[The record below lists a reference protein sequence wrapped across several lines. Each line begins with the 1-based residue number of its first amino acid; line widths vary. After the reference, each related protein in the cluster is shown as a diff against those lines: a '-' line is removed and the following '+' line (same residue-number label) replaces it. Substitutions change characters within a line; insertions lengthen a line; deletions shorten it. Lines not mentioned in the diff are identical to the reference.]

1 MMKVKFWSCLAI
13 LMMGSMLTWQATAQE
28 KKPAKDARG
37 PLPAHY
43 GKLGLSDEQKDG
55 MYQVHDE
62 YKSQIDALSAQ
73 IKKLMV
79 ERDTKLQ
86 EKLTASQK
94 TRLQELRDEAA
105 RKSAEAKAK
114 SDANAKVEKAAKG
127 TEAKPAET
135 KKP

>member
-1 MMKVKFWSCLAI
+1 MMKVKYWSCLAI
-13 LMMGSMLTWQATAQE
+13 LVAGCMLTWQATAQE

-55 MYQVHDE
+55 MYKVYDE
-62 YKSQIDALSAQ
+62 YKSQIDELSAQ
-73 IKKLMV
+73 IKKLQAD
-79 ERDTKLQ
+79 RDAKLQ
-86 EKLTASQK
+86 EKLTPTQK

-105 RKSAEAKAK
+105 KKAAATKAK
-114 SDANAKVEKAAKG
+114 TDAKS

>member
-1 MMKVKFWSCLAI
+1 MMKVKYWSCLAI
-13 LMMGSMLTWQATAQE
+13 LVAGCMLTWQATAQE

-55 MYQVHDE
+55 MYKVYDE
-62 YKSQIDALSAQ
+62 YKSQIDELSAQ
-73 IKKLMV
+73 IKKLQAD
-79 ERDTKLQ
+79 RDAKLQ
-86 EKLTASQK
+86 EKLTPTQK

-105 RKSAEAKAK
+105 KKAAATKAK
-114 SDANAKVEKAAKG
+114 TEAKG
-127 TEAKPAET
+127 TEAKSPEAKPAEP

>member
-1 MMKVKFWSCLAI
+1 MMKVKYWSCLAI
-13 LMMGSMLTWQATAQE
+13 LVAGCMLTWQATAQE

-55 MYQVHDE
+55 MYKVYDE
-62 YKSQIDALSAQ
+62 YKSQIDELSAQ
-73 IKKLMV
+73 IKKLQA

-86 EKLTASQK
+86 EKLTPTQK

-105 RKSAEAKAK
+105 KKAAATKAK
-114 SDANAKVEKAAKG
+114 TDAKS

>member
-1 MMKVKFWSCLAI
+1 MKVKYWSCLAI
-13 LMMGSMLTWQATAQE
+13 LVAGCMLTWQATAQE

-55 MYQVHDE
+55 MYKVYDE
-62 YKSQIDALSAQ
+62 YKSQIDELSAQ
-73 IKKLMV
+73 IKKLQTD
-79 ERDTKLQ
+79 RDAKLQ
-86 EKLTASQK
+86 EKLTPTQK

-105 RKSAEAKAK
+105 KKAAATKAK
-114 SDANAKVEKAAKG
+114 TEAKG
-127 TEAKPAET
+127 TEAKSPEAKPAEP

>member
-1 MMKVKFWSCLAI
+1 MKVKYWSCLAI
-13 LMMGSMLTWQATAQE
+13 LVAGCMLTWQATAQE

-55 MYQVHDE
+55 MYKVYDE
-62 YKSQIDALSAQ
+62 YKSQIDELSAQ
-73 IKKLMV
+73 IKKLQAD
-79 ERDTKLQ
+79 RDAKLQ
-86 EKLTASQK
+86 EKLTPTQK

-105 RKSAEAKAK
+105 KKAAATKAK
-114 SDANAKVEKAAKG
+114 TEAKG
-127 TEAKPAET
+127 TEAKSTEAKPAEP

>member
-1 MMKVKFWSCLAI
+1 MKVKYWSCLAI
-13 LMMGSMLTWQATAQE
+13 LVTGCMLTWQATAQE

-55 MYQVHDE
+55 MYKVYDE
-62 YKSQIDALSAQ
+62 YKSQIDELSAQ
-73 IKKLMV
+73 IKKLQAD
-79 ERDTKLQ
+79 RDAKLQ
-86 EKLTASQK
+86 EKLTPTQK

-105 RKSAEAKAK
+105 KKAAATKAKTEAKGKEAQ
-114 SDANAKVEKAAKG
+114 STD
-127 TEAKPAET
+127 AKPAEP

>member
-1 MMKVKFWSCLAI
+1 MKVKYWSCLAI
-13 LMMGSMLTWQATAQE
+13 LVASCMLTWQATAQE

-55 MYQVHDE
+55 MYKVYDE
-62 YKSQIDALSAQ
+62 YKSQIDELSAQ
-73 IKKLMV
+73 IKKLQTD
-79 ERDTKLQ
+79 RDAKLQ
-86 EKLTASQK
+86 EKLTPTQK

-105 RKSAEAKAK
+105 KKAAATKAK
-114 SDANAKVEKAAKG
+114 TEAKG
-127 TEAKPAET
+127 TEAKSPEAKPAEP

>member
-1 MMKVKFWSCLAI
+1 MKVKFWSCLAI
-13 LMMGSMLTWQATAQE
+13 LMAGCMLTWQATAQE

-55 MYQVHDE
+55 MYKIHDE
-62 YKSQIDALSAQ
+62 YKSQIDTLSAQ
-73 IKKLMV
+73 IKKLQSD
-79 ERDTKLQ
+79 RDAKLQ
-86 EKLTASQK
+86 EKLTSSQK

-105 RKSAEAKAK
+105 KKAAESKAK
-114 SDANAKVEKAAKG
+114 SEASEKAQKAAKE
-127 TEAKPAET
+127 TEAKPVET

>member
-1 MMKVKFWSCLAI
+1 MMTVKYWSCLAI
-13 LMMGSMLTWQATAQE
+13 LVAGCMLTWQATAQE

-55 MYQVHDE
+55 MYKVYDE
-62 YKSQIDALSAQ
+62 YKSQIDELSAQ
-73 IKKLMV
+73 IKKLQA

-86 EKLTASQK
+86 EKLTPTQK

-105 RKSAEAKAK
+105 KKAAATKAK
-114 SDANAKVEKAAKG
+114 TDAKS

>member
-1 MMKVKFWSCLAI
+1 MMKVKYWSCLAI
-13 LMMGSMLTWQATAQE
+13 LVAGCLLTWQATAQE

-55 MYQVHDE
+55 MYKVYDE
-62 YKSQIDALSAQ
+62 YKSQIDELSAQ
-73 IKKLMV
+73 IKKLQAD
-79 ERDTKLQ
+79 RDAKLQ
-86 EKLTASQK
+86 EKLTPTQK

-105 RKSAEAKAK
+105 KKAAATKAKTEAKGKEAQ
-114 SDANAKVEKAAKG
+114 STD
-127 TEAKPAET
+127 AKPAEP

>member
-1 MMKVKFWSCLAI
+1 MMKMKFWSCLAV
-13 LMMGSMLTWQATAQE
+13 LLAGGLLTWQATAQE
-28 KKPAKDARG
+28 KKPAKDPRG

-55 MYQVHDE
+55 MYKVYDE

-73 IKKLMV
+73 IKKLQAD
-79 ERDTKLQ
+79 RDAKLQ
-86 EKLTASQK
+86 EKLTPTQK

-105 RKSAEAKAK
+105 KKAAETKAK
-114 SDANAKVEKAAKG
+114 SNQKASKA
-127 TEAKPAET
+127 TDAKPAET

>member
-1 MMKVKFWSCLAI
+1 MKVKYWTCLAI
-13 LMMGSMLTWQATAQE
+13 LVAGCMLTWQATAQE

-55 MYQVHDE
+55 MYKVYDE
-62 YKSQIDALSAQ
+62 YKSQIDELSAQ
-73 IKKLMV
+73 IKKLQAD
-79 ERDTKLQ
+79 RDAKLQ
-86 EKLTASQK
+86 EKLTPTQK

-105 RKSAEAKAK
+105 KKAAATKAKTEAKGPDAK
-114 SDANAKVEKAAKG
+114 S
-127 TEAKPAET
+127 TEAKPAEP